1 MSGRD
6 VGAAHERWLGAQE
19 AAVFLGVHRSTLHA
33 AARQGTIVPDGR
45 TPGGHMRFALATLER
60 FRDRLVTSPATGD
73 GGAFAPVRALA
84 SLAHQLVSPS
94 DLESACVAAVAGVR
108 SAIPGIE
115 MCVLAIRSGDHGE
128 DTRLRV
134 AAQEGFPSWV
144 FDEFRRLRGTFK
156 YATTAALRSRES
168 DFCENVAE
176 RSLHAGTERI
186 VRGLGLRAYATLPL
200 VANDEA
206 LGVLVCAARSPMTFS
221 EHDRA
226 FLRGVVDELAAML
239 ARGAERRSLLARV
252 SASHALTSAAFA
264 LRLERDTN
272 RAGKSERKGGHGA
285 AGTLAASASERMGAL
300 FRDLT
305 GADAVCALGFG
316 RDLPTRDPHL
326 LSLTCQACAGDDLV
340 EERWTVDG
348 VAYTGAAASVPLN
361 AGLRGGVGA
370 VWRGK
375 HARMEAD
382 HALLVTFAGAYLL
395 GVGSA

>member
-1 MSGRD
+1 MPGRD

-60 FRDRLVTSPATGD
+60 FRDRLITSPATGD
-73 GGAFAPVRALA
+73 GGTFAPVRTLA
-84 SLAHQLVSPS
+84 TLAHQLVEPT

-108 SAIPGIE
+108 SSIPGVE
-115 MCVLAIRSGDHGE
+115 LCVLAIRAGDDGDDNH
-128 DTRLRV
+128 LRV
-134 AAQEGFPSWV
+134 AAQEGFPRWV

-156 YATTAALRSRES
+156 YATTAAMHSRES

-176 RSLHAGTERI
+176 RSLHAGTERV
-186 VRGLGLRAYATLPL
+186 VRGLGLSAYATLPL

-206 LGVLVCAARSPMTFS
+206 LGVLVCAARGPLTFS
-221 EHDRA
+221 DHDRA
-226 FLRGVVDELAAML
+226 FLRGVADELAALL
-239 ARGAERRSLLARV
+239 ARSAERRRLLARV
-252 SASHALTSAAFA
+252 SAGHALTAAAFA
-264 LRLERDTN
+264 LRLERH
-272 RAGKSERKGGHGA
+272 AHGSPEGEPPA
-285 AGTLAASASERMGAL
+285 ECCDASLAMPASERMGAR

-305 GADAVCALGFG
+305 GADTVCALGFG

-340 EERWTVDG
+340 AEQWTVDG

-361 AGLRGGVGA
+361 AGRRAGVGA

-375 HARMEAD
+375 HAAMEAD

>member
-1 MSGRD
+1 MPGRD
-6 VGAAHERWLGAQE
+6 VGAAHERWVGAQE

-60 FRDRLVTSPATGD
+60 FRDRLISSPATGD
-73 GGAFAPVRALA
+73 GGTFAPVRTLA
-84 SLAHQLVSPS
+84 TLAHQLVEPT

-115 MCVLAIRSGDHGE
+115 LCVLAVRAGDDG
-128 DTRLRV
+128 DDNRLRV
-134 AAQEGFPSWV
+134 AAQEGFPRWV
-144 FDEFRRLRGTFK
+144 FDEFHRLRGTLK

-176 RSLHAGTERI
+176 RSLHAGTERV
-186 VRGLGLRAYATLPL
+186 VRGLGLSAYATLPL

-206 LGVLVCAARSPMTFS
+206 LGVLVCAARGPMTFS
-221 EHDRA
+221 DLDRA
-226 FLRGVVDELAAML
+226 FLRGVADELAAL
-239 ARGAERRSLLARV
+239 LVRGAERRRLLSRA
-252 SASHALTSAAFA
+252 SAGHALTAAAFA
-264 LRLERDTN
+264 LRAERDARRTPEGDLSAACCN
-272 RAGKSERKGGHGA
+272 KALAAA
-285 AGTLAASASERMGAL
+285 AGERMGAL
-300 FRDLT
+300 FRDMT
-305 GADAVCALGFG
+305 HADAICALGFG
-316 RDLPTRDPHL
+316 QDLPTRDSHL
-326 LSLTCQACAGDDLV
+326 LSLACQACAGDDLV

-361 AGLRGGVGA
+361 AGRRAGVGA

-375 HARMEAD
+375 RAGVEAD